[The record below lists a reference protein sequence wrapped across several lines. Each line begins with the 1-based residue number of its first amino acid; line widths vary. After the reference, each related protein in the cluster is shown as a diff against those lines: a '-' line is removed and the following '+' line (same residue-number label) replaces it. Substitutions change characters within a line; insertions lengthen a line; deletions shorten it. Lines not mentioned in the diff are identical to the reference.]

1 MAGAIEAGSTDCTE
15 VVEEVESS
23 EGHSV
28 VQACTG
34 LDQSST
40 AVVGGA
46 VRNYVRM
53 GIVAEPHRFVETLSH
68 SARKINTFFTLLM
81 SAFSFQFYS
90 INNETLFSLK
100 YILNVLLPRLRISHV
115 FCF

>member
-34 LDQSST
+34 LDRSST

-53 GIVAEPHRFVETLSH
+53 GIVAEQRVV
-68 SARKINTFFTLLM
+68 NM
-81 SAFSFQFYS
+81 
-90 INNETLFSLK
+90 
-100 YILNVLLPRLRISHV
+100 RLADNGSDTAVAVWDHMAEELEV
-115 FCF
+115 GE

>member
-34 LDQSST
+34 LDRSST

-53 GIVAEPHRFVETLSH
+53 GIVAEPRVE
-68 SARKINTFFTLLM
+68 NM
-81 SAFSFQFYS
+81 
-90 INNETLFSLK
+90 
-100 YILNVLLPRLRISHV
+100 RLADNGSDTAVAVWDHMAEEPEV
-115 FCF
+115 GE

>member
-34 LDQSST
+34 LDQFST
-40 AVVGGA
+40 AVVGA

-53 GIVAEPHRFVETLSH
+53 GIVAEQRGV
-68 SARKINTFFTLLM
+68 
-81 SAFSFQFYS
+81 
-90 INNETLFSLK
+90 
-100 YILNVLLPRLRISHV
+100 NVRLADNGSDTVAVWDHMAEELEV
-115 FCF
+115 GE